1 MPKGCHY
8 GRTQTR
14 PYTSEY
20 QRIPAKLFCNLLD
33 APVGNYSIN
42 SDQLSDEHK
51 AFKLI
56 ETERWP
62 RIAVFTIKGKEHLI
76 PLQLDN
82 RSASNKLYL
91 VCPYCQHQR
100 QHLYAVK
107 NAYSC
112 RKCLG
117 LHYASQSERHKERL
131 MRKIRNKRKK
141 LWGADWPDVNNMFEN
156 SMYWAKPKCL
166 HWKTFYKA
174 QEELKQLER
183 QYWPM
188 IDLHFNSMFGKQFSH
203 LL

>member
-56 ETERWP
+56 ETERWS
-62 RIAVFTIKGKEHLI
+62 RIAVFTIKGKEHPI

-91 VCPYCQHQR
+91 VCPYCRHQR

-117 LHYASQSERHKERL
+117 LHYASQSERPMERL
-131 MRKIRNKRKK
+131 ARRIRKQRAT
-141 LWGADWPDVNNMFEN
+141 LWGYDWPDRYNLLE
-156 SMYWAKPKCL
+156 SCEWWPKPK
-166 HWKTFYKA
+166 WMRYDKFSVKRMA
-174 QEELKQLER
+174 IIKLER
-183 QYWPM
+183 KYWVLAAAQ
-188 IDLHFNSMFGKQFSH
+188 IDSMFGKEFSH
-203 LL
+203 LA